1 MAIPRF
7 YVPGP
12 WHTDHPIDH
21 LIALPETVARHATGA
36 LRMREGDALSVFD
49 GLGRAGTGEL
59 MRDGK
64 SLYAKVSAYAETSRE
79 SPLDITLVQG
89 ISSGDRM
96 DYTLQKAVELGVR
109 AIVPVFMK
117 RSIVRL
123 SEERL
128 ARRHAHWQGI
138 VIAACEQC
146 GRNTLPA
153 VAAPCAFDAWLASA
167 PPHLTLLLDPE
178 AADSLRS
185 IKAPSGPVIL
195 LAGPEGGF
203 DPGERRAI
211 TAHGGTGVRLGPR
224 VLRTE
229 TAALAALAA
238 MQALW
243 GDF

>member
-12 WHTDHPIDH
+12 WRTDHPIR
-21 LIALPETVARHATGA
+21 LPETVVRHATGA
-36 LRMREGDALSVFD
+36 LRLREGDALAVFD
-49 GLGRAGTGEL
+49 GAGHEGIGEL
-59 MRDGK
+59 MRDGAN
-64 SLYAKVSAYAETSRE
+64 LFARVSTYSEASRE
-79 SPLDITLVQG
+79 SPLSITLVQG

-96 DYTLQKAVELGVR
+96 DYTLQKAVELGVH
-109 AIVPVFMK
+109 AIVPVFMR
-117 RSIVRL
+117 RSVVRL

-128 ARRHAHWQGI
+128 VRRHAHWQGI
-138 VIAACEQC
+138 VVAACEQC
-146 GRNTLPA
+146 GRNTLPS
-153 VAAPCAFDAWLASA
+153 VAAPCAFDPWLASA

-178 AADSLRS
+178 AADSLRTLA
-185 IKAPSGPVIL
+185 APKGPVIL

-203 DPGERRAI
+203 DPSERRAI
-211 TAHGGTGVRLGPR
+211 LAHGGTGVRLGPR